1 MTLKKAVLRGLLGMP
16 LGVFISTTIE
26 FIYSLVY
33 GELMVIPPVDGA
45 ITPLK
50 AYAIQYIVS
59 MVIGFVFAFGSAIF
73 EVDRWSIAKQ
83 TVMHFLLTSLV
94 FLPCSIMARWV
105 DFNFISVLVYFI
117 IFIIIYIA
125 IWFIQYF
132 SWKNKIIKLNRKL
145 QEK

>member
-16 LGVFISTTIE
+16 LGVFISTTIGL
-26 FIYSLVY
+26 IYSLVY

-83 TVMHFLLTSLV
+83 TVMHFLLTSIV